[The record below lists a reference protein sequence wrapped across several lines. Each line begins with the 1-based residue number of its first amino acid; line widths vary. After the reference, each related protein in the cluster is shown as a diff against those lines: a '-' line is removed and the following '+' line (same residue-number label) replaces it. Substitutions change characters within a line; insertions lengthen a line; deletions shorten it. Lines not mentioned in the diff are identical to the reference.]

1 MDERLEPQPAA
12 DERATLTGFL
22 DYHRATLLGKVDGL
36 TDDQLRR
43 RIPTSD
49 LTLAGLVKHLALVE
63 DQWLQEVFS
72 GREQEPWVSAPWDED
87 RDWEMHSALTDPGP
101 ELVALYLAAC
111 ARSREVSAA
120 ADSLDQL
127 AARPTSSGDTHNLRW
142 ILVHLIEETA
152 RHNGHA
158 DLLREAVD
166 GATGE

>member
-1 MDERLEPQPAA
+1 MDQRTEPQPAA
-12 DERATLTGFL
+12 DELSTLTQFL

-36 TDDQLRR
+36 SDEQLRQ
-43 RIPTSD
+43 RIPSSE

-63 DQWLQEVFS
+63 DQWFQEVFL
-72 GREQEPWVSAPWDED
+72 GRSQEPWSSAPWDTD
-87 RDWEMHSALTDPGP
+87 RDWEMHSALTDPGE
-101 ELVALYLAAC
+101 ELRALYRAAC
-111 ARSREVSAA
+111 ERSRAVTAA
-120 ADSLDQL
+120 SYLDQL
-127 AARPTSSGDTHNLRW
+127 AARPTKAGEVHNLRW